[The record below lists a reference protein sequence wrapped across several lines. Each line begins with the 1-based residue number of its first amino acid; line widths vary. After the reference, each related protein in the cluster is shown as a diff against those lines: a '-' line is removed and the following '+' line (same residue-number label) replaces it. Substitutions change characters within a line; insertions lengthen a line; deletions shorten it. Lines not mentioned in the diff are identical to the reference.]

1 MPKQILTDVPACSAR
16 APGRRM
22 ARLGLSL
29 AFAAL
34 GLSGCAHQ
42 QSKPKQVP
50 FEELQARLA
59 GRYDNAAQ
67 ARSDAQ
73 AGVADPHSALDLLI
87 APARAALIGPAT
99 FYVRQTAADDPRR
112 VLSQRIWVL
121 GRTKE
126 LAKDKDKKIHPEY
139 IEQHIYVFKEPQ
151 RWANVA
157 DEPELLQSLEPED
170 LRQLSGCELLWSKDD
185 SGFEAHRKSQSC
197 DPGSHSQGLLL
208 EQRIELRDNQL
219 AVVDQQVG
227 PDGLLALSGS
237 QEDPFYRF
245 VRRGDAN

>member
-42 QSKPKQVP
+42 QSKPKEVP

-99 FYVRQTAADDPRR
+99 FYVRQTAA
-112 VLSQRIWVL
+112 
-121 GRTKE
+121 
-126 LAKDKDKKIHPEY
+126 A
-139 IEQHIYVFKEPQ
+139 
-151 RWANVA
+151 
-157 DEPELLQSLEPED
+157 
-170 LRQLSGCELLWSKDD
+170 
-185 SGFEAHRKSQSC
+185 
-197 DPGSHSQGLLL
+197 DPGRHSQGLLL
-208 EQRIELRDNQL
+208 EQRIELRENQL